1 MHFRRR
7 STDRNTGAIDGGAGR
22 GVRIGGSDPKPP
34 AGYQSDEPAPLPA
47 ADDRS
52 AELNRPILPFR
63 RRRRGDK

>member
-22 GVRIGGSDPKPP
+22 GVRIGGCDPKPP
-34 AGYQSDEPAPLPA
+34 AGYQSDDPPIPLPDDPRPAPS
-47 ADDRS
+47 R
-52 AELNRPILPFR
+52 RILPFR